1 MKLVQARVPET
12 EYQLLR
18 RRAKAEGKSLQEVV
32 REALRARLLPDR
44 IEPDDPLF
52 RMFPLVPKRGP
63 AHRISEEHDR
73 ILYGLER

>member
-1 MKLVQARVPET
+1 MKLSQARVPET

-52 RMFPLVPKRGP
+52 GMLPLEPLRG
-63 AHRISEEHDR
+63 ASQRIWEEHDR
-73 ILYGLER
+73 YLYGLER